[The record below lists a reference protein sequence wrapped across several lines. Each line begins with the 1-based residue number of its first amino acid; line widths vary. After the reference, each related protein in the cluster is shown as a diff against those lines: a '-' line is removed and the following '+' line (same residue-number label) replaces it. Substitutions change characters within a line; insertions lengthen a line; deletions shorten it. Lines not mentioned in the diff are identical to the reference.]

1 MRSISTAWAHRST
14 ARRARRGAHTRELQH
29 DTVRYSQDNSTARTA
44 PCTCERAAARHQ
56 TTARRA
62 RRSAHSGERKH
73 GAVRYS
79 HATARDARRSAHTGE
94 LQHGAVRYIAPA
106 THRPQH
112 GTHGAVRTPGS
123 YSTAQCATTP
133 QQCTMH
139 APARALQDTAGH
151 RATRAR
157 LKHTR
162 DRDAPHTLAWAWRT
176 RRRAIGLRSYGYL
189 DPRGHWELED

>member
-1 MRSISTAWAHRST
+1 M
-14 ARRARRGAHTRELQH
+14 
-29 DTVRYSQDNSTARTA
+29 RYSQDNSTARTA
-44 PCTCERAAARHQ
+44 PCACERATAWHQ

-62 RRSAHSGERKH
+62 RRSAHSGERQH
-73 GAVRYS
+73 GAVCYS
-79 HATARDARRSAHTGE
+79 HATARHARRSAYTGE
-94 LQHGAVRYIAPA
+94 LQHGAVRYSTLA

-123 YSTAQCATTP
+123 YSTAQCATAP

-139 APARALQDTAGH
+139 AQARALQGTTGR
-151 RATRAR
+151 RATRER

-162 DRDAPHTLAWAWRT
+162 ERDAPQTLARAWRA